1 MLHACV
7 QRFDVMG
14 TVENF
19 LGTKHPKKFKT
30 RVAAVTHMSISCFII
45 ITLMYIEKHLNIE
58 HDSWLSSAG
67 ILFAKQ
73 PQPNQ
78 PQLGRSSPQAERAV
92 NTCTTAAVR
101 SLTTIR

>member
-1 MLHACV
+1 M
-7 QRFDVMG
+7 D
-14 TVENF
+14 TVEIF
-19 LGTKHPKKFKT
+19 LGTKHPKKVQNEGGRCHPYVDQLFYYYYSHVQ
-30 RVAAVTHMSISCFII
+30 REA
-45 ITLMYIEKHLNIE
+45 LE
-58 HDSWLSSAG
+58 HDSWLGSAG